1 MCSFKVELGG
11 GPGGLAMRAES
22 ADLWHR
28 RMGHIK
34 RKSTDVLRRTPGSGV
49 DYNGDT
55 QACDVGAV
63 GKSKQQA
70 HPKQATYD
78 VHHAFQLVTVDLM
91 GPIEPAALGQ
101 LRNKVRRPTHQV
113 EGDISHQDETASTR
127 CSRAVQQGTCDSEQH
142 AFDSSQGGQ
151 RYGDYEL

>member
-34 RKSTDVLRRTPGSGV
+34 RKSTDVLRRMPGSGV

-55 QACDVGAV
+55 QACDICAA

-70 HPKQATYD
+70 HPTQATYD
-78 VHHAFQLVTVDLM
+78 V
-91 GPIEPAALGQ
+91 
-101 LRNKVRRPTHQV
+101 
-113 EGDISHQDETASTR
+113 
-127 CSRAVQQGTCDSEQH
+127 QH
-142 AFDSSQGGQ
+142 A
-151 RYGDYEL
+151 L